1 MDKKEEEFFGEDIIP
16 ENIFNS
22 DVDFLNFI
30 FEEDQKREKAK
41 SFTPSSCV
49 FRTYVESRNDYNEM
63 MEKSGGDMSNI
74 DTVYGYDVY
83 VVVDSVYMSVG
94 IYPTI
99 KEARRAEAAVRLRL
113 EKDIKD
119 YIRAKF
125 SV

>member
-99 KEARRAEAAVRLRL
+99 KEARRAEATVRLRL

>member
-30 FEEDQKREKAK
+30 FEEDQKREKAI

-99 KEARRAEAAVRLRL
+99 KEARRAEATVRLRL